1 MEQEFPKPSGMQSL
15 RSGIHILNEFSHVSG
30 ELTVTEL
37 ANRLGMPKS
46 QVSRMLAALREE
58 GWVVQNPA
66 TRAYSIGIAAYAAG
80 TRFINSNRLTAEA
93 LPILRSVVDAC
104 GFTSTL
110 SVLEGA
116 RPLYLLQVDGSI
128 SADFGSRVG
137 SYFPYNATAP
147 GKLLS
152 AFAEEELRGE
162 IFRRGPARFTPHTIV
177 DAAKLRKQLRLI
189 REQGYAVSVGER
201 SIDVG
206 AIAVPVFG
214 AADNFVAAMGIAYP
228 LNLMPEDR
236 FVYYARLLQSRART
250 LSLRLGASNYP
261 FTPHPETLERLALD
275 GPAIAVNHSKE
286 I

>member
-1 MEQEFPKPSGMQSL
+1 MQSL
-15 RSGIHILNEFSHVSG
+15 RSGIRILNEFSHVNG

-37 ANRLGMPKS
+37 ANRLSMPKS

-58 GWVVQNPA
+58 GWVVQDPA

-110 SVLEGA
+110 SVLDGPL
-116 RPLYLLQVDGSI
+116 PLYLLQIDGSI

-137 SYFPYNATAP
+137 SYFSYNATAP
-147 GKLLS
+147 GKLLA
-152 AFAEEELRGE
+152 AFAEESVRAEMLRKS
-162 IFRRGPARFTPHTIV
+162 PARFTPHTIV
-177 DAAKLRKQLRLI
+177 ELAELRKRLRQI
-189 REQGYAVSVGER
+189 REQGYAVSVAER
-201 SIDVG
+201 SIGVG

-214 AADNFVAAMGIAYP
+214 ARDNFVAALGIAYP
-228 LNLMPEDR
+228 SNLVPEDR
-236 FVYYARLLQSRART
+236 FVYYAALLQSRART

-261 FTPHPETLERLALD
+261 FATDPEALD
-275 GPAIAVNHSKE
+275 RSVPDVAAMEVNHKE
-286 I
+286 T